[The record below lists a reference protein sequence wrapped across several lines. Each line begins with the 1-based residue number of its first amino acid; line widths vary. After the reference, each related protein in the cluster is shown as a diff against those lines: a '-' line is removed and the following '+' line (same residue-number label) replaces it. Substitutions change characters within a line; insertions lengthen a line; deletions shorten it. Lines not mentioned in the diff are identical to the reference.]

1 MKRSLTALRPRSRI
15 LIAAAVVFVMLY
27 MLHLESAVGNDNR
40 PKQIMIRLED
50 VGPGGQYE
58 GAEQLGK
65 LRAVFTL
72 LKERDVP
79 YQIAVIPRWKNV
91 LKDGTVYDVSI
102 DQTDNE
108 YARSFAA
115 LLHNAARSGA
125 VIGMHG
131 YTHQVGDTVR
141 PDGYQ
146 ESGIGDEFYV
156 PDVAETLTTQFAS
169 RRVEEGAETL
179 RRAGLF
185 PYFWEAPHY
194 RTLPEQDAVFR
205 NYFGLHFQADVH
217 QNANTLYTQYKTER
231 NEGYGSSS
239 LGAIYV
245 PTPFSYIPY
254 NRDSDII
261 MNQLD
266 KSDKLPSFFYHPFL
280 EFGHLVPVTDE
291 SGEPVIQ
298 DGLPLYR
305 YPASDKSNL
314 QKLLSRLRDK
324 GYSFVPI
331 TDYIPFV
338 PAHSVKVGTGMEG
351 AVSAADVTGDGQ
363 ADVVVWDR
371 QSGQVTVKSG
381 EFRGLRNESS
391 GAPKV
396 WGRLPYTKGDS
407 WTLLDDNGDGKA
419 DLWVMRTD
427 GTLESY
433 RSSGDSFVPGRSWKT
448 GKPGWSSM
456 YALKRNGGEW
466 IIAGETADNNQLES
480 FSFKKGELQPLAP
493 RPWDRRLPVRLVAGD
508 LDGDGNESLLI
519 PFPHSSRWI
528 ELSPDE
534 TSPKWKRRVLQ
545 LDIPTG
551 EDGTVKIGDFN
562 GDGKTDILFWNR
574 EEKTFAVYRQTGPLQ
589 FELSSRMGPW
599 GHSDGELLVCDMN
612 GDGRQDVAELDDGQP
627 YIDMALSFQTKKP
640 AVPVK
645 AP

>member
-1 MKRSLTALRPRSRI
+1 MKRWLTALRPRSRI
-15 LIAAAVVFVMLY
+15 LMAAAVVFVTLY

-40 PKQIMIRLED
+40 PKQIMLRLED

-65 LRAVFTL
+65 LRAVLTL
-72 LKERDVP
+72 LKERDVQ
-79 YQIAVIPRWKNV
+79 YQIAVIPRWKNIA
-91 LKDGTVYDVSI
+91 KDGTKYDVSI

-108 YARSFAA
+108 YARSFAS
-115 LLHNAARSGA
+115 LLHSAVRSGA

-131 YTHQVGDTVR
+131 YTHQAGDVVR
-141 PDGYQ
+141 PDGHH

-169 RRVEEGAETL
+169 RRVEEGAETF

-217 QNANTLYTQYKTER
+217 LNANTLYTQYKTER
-231 NEGYGSSS
+231 NQGYGSPS
-239 LGAIYV
+239 LGSIYV

-280 EFGHLVPVTDE
+280 EFNHLIPVVDDQ
-291 SGEPVIQ
+291 GEPVIQ

-305 YPASDKSNL
+305 YPATEKSNL
-314 QKLLSRLRDK
+314 QKLLTRLKDK

-371 QSGQVTVKSG
+371 KKGQVVVTSGQ
-381 EFRGLRNESS
+381 FRGLRNESS
-391 GAPKV
+391 GTPKV
-396 WGRLPYTKGDS
+396 WTQLPYAKGDS
-407 WTLLDDNGDGKA
+407 WTLLDDDGDGKA

-433 RSSGDSFVPGRSWKT
+433 RSSGDGFVPARSWKT
-448 GKPGWSSM
+448 GKQGWSAM
-456 YALKRNGGEW
+456 YALKRSGGEW
-466 IIAGETADNNQLES
+466 IIAGETADDNQLES
-480 FSFKKGELQPLAP
+480 FSLKKGELKPMAP
-493 RPWDRRLPVRLVAGD
+493 RPWDRRLPVRLVVGD

-534 TSPKWKRRVLQ
+534 SSQKWKRRVLQ

-562 GDGKTDILFWNR
+562 GDGKKDILFWNR
-574 EEKTFAVYRQTGPLQ
+574 EDKKFAVYRQTGPLQ

-599 GHSDGELLVCDMN
+599 GHSNGELLVCDMN
-612 GDGRQDVAELDDGQP
+612 GDGRQDVAELDNGQP
-627 YIDMALSFQTKKP
+627 YIDMAMSFQTKKP
-640 AVPVK
+640 PAPAK
-645 AP
+645 AQ